1 MVVIKK
7 GSRIFY
13 REAQKLSFLGRFRGL
28 MFRSKNT
35 QNLFFEFTTP
45 KQRAIH
51 SYFVF
56 FPFLALWLD
65 ERNRV
70 IDYHVV
76 QPFTSLVKPKEPAK
90 SLLEL
95 PFNKKNEQIIN
106 FFVDKGKI

>member
-1 MVVIKK
+1 MIIKK
-7 GSRIFY
+7 GKRIFK
-13 REAQKLSFLGRFRGL
+13 RKAQKLSYLGKFRGL
-28 MFRSKNT
+28 MFRSRNT

-65 ERNRV
+65 ESNHV
-70 IDYHVV
+70 IDYHIVK
-76 QPFTSLVKPKEPAK
+76 PFTALVKPKKPAK

-95 PFNKKNEQIIN
+95 PLNKKNKRIID
-106 FFVDKGKI
+106 FFVDRGKI